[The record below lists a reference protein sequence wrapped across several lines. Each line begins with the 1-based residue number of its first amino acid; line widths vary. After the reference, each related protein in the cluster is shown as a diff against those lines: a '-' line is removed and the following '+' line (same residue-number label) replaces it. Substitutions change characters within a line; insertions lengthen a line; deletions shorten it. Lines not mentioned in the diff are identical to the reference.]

1 MGSPLMGSVTGLLG
15 LAIGISPA
23 AVALLPPLDAAPG
36 FPQAARIAARLG
48 SATAEPPARRRKSR
62 RLIGCE
68 RRGADIERI
77 ASLVALSPIY
87 RRFKPLAA
95 SYHSGIDWRKAPLPI
110 RWLDAVSMEAS

>member
-1 MGSPLMGSVTGLLG
+1 MGSPLMGSVTGLPG

-23 AVALLPPLDAAPG
+23 AVALLPPLDTAPG

-77 ASLVALSPIY
+77 ASLVALSPID
-87 RRFKPLAA
+87 RRLQSRGAFSHP
-95 SYHSGIDWRKAPLPI
+95 GTERGREPP
-110 RWLDAVSMEAS
+110 